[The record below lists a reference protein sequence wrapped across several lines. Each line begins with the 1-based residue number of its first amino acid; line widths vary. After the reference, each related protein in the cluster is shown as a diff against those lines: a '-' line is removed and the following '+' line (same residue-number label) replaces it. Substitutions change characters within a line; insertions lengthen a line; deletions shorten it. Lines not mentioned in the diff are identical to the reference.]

1 MDLEEEKVE
10 ATPTF
15 HDHAE
20 EHVPVHNNEV
30 SYSGIQLPNSE
41 VEVVLVHDAQ
51 PNKHSE
57 EESEALVGR
66 PLGNAEY
73 QGTVVQETQLE
84 DQEDSEDRL
93 LIPLARTNTLLD
105 SGDETDDGFQQS

>member
-1 MDLEEEKVE
+1 M
-10 ATPTF
+10 
-15 HDHAE
+15 
-20 EHVPVHNNEV
+20 
-30 SYSGIQLPNSE
+30 
-41 VEVVLVHDAQ
+41 
-51 PNKHSE
+51 
-57 EESEALVGR
+57 GR
-66 PLGNAEY
+66 PLGNTEY